1 MNARVTRIVLPTLAV
16 CFALLTFVSLAV
28 SGDAPS
34 SRFIADYITQVNDVQ
49 KQIIDLEQAIPQ
61 EKFTWRPAKGVRS
74 IGEVYL
80 HLAGG
85 NYLLL
90 TFAGYEPPKEAN
102 FTGDPKKW
110 ETATTDKGEIAK
122 ILRVS
127 FDHVRA
133 TVAKISD
140 ADLEKKV
147 DFFGNEISL
156 RGLLING
163 LNHDHEHLG
172 QSIAYARMNG
182 VVPPW
187 TAAAEAKSKEKGK

>member
-1 MNARVTRIVLPTLAV
+1 MFRANRMYYAVLLCLLGVQSLQAGGNQAPQGFFSDYLAQID
-16 CFALLTFVSLAV
+16 AV
-28 SGDAPS
+28 ES
-34 SRFIADYITQVNDVQ
+34 
-49 KQIIDLEQAIPQ
+49 QIMSLEQAVPQ
-61 EKFTWRPAKGVRS
+61 EKFTWRPAAGVRS
-74 IGEVYL
+74 VSEVYL
-80 HLAGG
+80 HVAGG

-90 TFAGYEPPKEAN
+90 TFAGYDPPKESN
-102 FTGDPKKW
+102 YNSDPKKW

-122 ILRVS
+122 ILKVS

-133 TVAKISD
+133 TVAKMRD

-147 DFFGNEISL
+147 DFFGSEISL
-156 RGLLING
+156 RSLLMNG

-187 TAAAEAKSKEKGK
+187 TAAAEAKAKEKAK